1 MIVSLKM
8 GVETPAATSA
18 SLLGG
23 LALGKSPVAVIRVRM
38 KGNTGSPVGY
48 WQSNRTLW
56 RRSGRQSGEVGLMK
70 AKASAGRENELW
82 TLLNQAQHAAIRASE
97 TELRQLGV
105 PQMHAEVLMIVKSE
119 DRPVTPAEIS
129 RSLFREPHTISGLL
143 TRMEKQGLV
152 KRVRD
157 LQRKNMVRIAITD
170 KGERAYRKLSEVNA
184 ISSIMSSLSSREQEG
199 LKDILMK
206 LRRRAL
212 EELRM
217 RQPLPYP

>member
-1 MIVSLKM
+1 
-8 GVETPAATSA
+8 
-18 SLLGG
+18 
-23 LALGKSPVAVIRVRM
+23 
-38 KGNTGSPVGY
+38 
-48 WQSNRTLW
+48 
-56 RRSGRQSGEVGLMK
+56 MK
-70 AKASAGRENELW
+70 AKVSVGRENELW

-157 LQRKNMVRIAITD
+157 LQRRNMVRISITD
-170 KGERAYRKLSEVNA
+170 KGDRAYRKLAEVSA
-184 ISSIMSSLSSREQEG
+184 IHSIMSTLSSREQEG
-199 LKDILMK
+199 LKDTLMK

>member
-1 MIVSLKM
+1 MVGFGTDETHRVSI
-8 GVETPAATSA
+8 
-18 SLLGG
+18 LGG
-23 LALGKSPVAVIRVRM
+23 GK
-38 KGNTGSPVGY
+38 
-48 WQSNRTLW
+48 
-56 RRSGRQSGEVGLMK
+56 MK
-70 AKASAGRENELW
+70 AKARVGRESELW

-105 PQMHAEVLMIVKSE
+105 PQMHAEVLMIVKG
-119 DRPVTPAEIS
+119 DGGPVTPAEIS
-129 RSLFREPHTISGLL
+129 RFLFREPHTISGLL

-170 KGERAYRKLSEVNA
+170 KGEKAYRKLGDVSA
-184 ISSIMSSLSSREQEG
+184 ITSIMSCLSSKEQDI
-199 LKDILMK
+199 LKDTLLK
-206 LRRRAL
+206 LRRKAL

>member
-1 MIVSLKM
+1 
-8 GVETPAATSA
+8 
-18 SLLGG
+18 
-23 LALGKSPVAVIRVRM
+23 
-38 KGNTGSPVGY
+38 
-48 WQSNRTLW
+48 
-56 RRSGRQSGEVGLMK
+56 MK
-70 AKASAGRENELW
+70 AKAKTTATANRENELW
-82 TLLNQAQHAAIRASE
+82 TLLSQAQHAAIRASE

-105 PQMHAEVLMIVKSE
+105 PQMHAEVLMIVKSS
-119 DRPVTPAEIS
+119 DGPVTPAEIS

-170 KGERAYRKLSEVNA
+170 KGEKAYRKLGDVNA
-184 ISSIMSSLSSREQEG
+184 IRNILSCLTPKEQEN
-199 LKDILMK
+199 LKEYLVK
-206 LRRRAL
+206 LRRKAL